1 MDRMDGISIDTWLM
15 VIVLIAASSGSCCL
29 VVLPRPDVERPFDRT
44 PVRSCTPSTGENPQL
59 LRTGV

>member
-29 VVLPRPDVERPFDRT
+29 VVLP
-44 PVRSCTPSTGENPQL
+44 
-59 LRTGV
+59 